1 MLKCLKW
8 CWRQQKKF
16 PRVVFQFVNK
26 AERKRVKSEF
36 KITIQG
42 RMQTDISSGV
52 KDGKVQKAQGSTV
65 KHYSRYRPKL

>member
-1 MLKCLKW
+1 MVLKTI
-8 CWRQQKKF
+8 KKKI

-52 KDGKVQKAQGSTV
+52 KDGKVQKAQGSIQ
-65 KHYSRYRPKL
+65 